1 MTIVDVIELYKHN
14 QNELRK
20 LQLSFL
26 FTRSLTNGSAHS
38 SPKGENGP
46 SDVGNEKIEEGLQT
60 KSINKDEDDD
70 KMEADTKEVSDLI
83 PQHNEVPLSTNF
95 LDNNVKGSQN
105 VLPDDKLI
113 EKSETTKD
121 DSSLNNASD
130 SESQVNKENI
140 DDPEE
145 IGKVEGN
152 ASNERPNSKSDTI
165 ENISENNLV
174 PPESELENE
183 NGEKIESST
192 ALSNS
197 SSKDLESQ
205 QQLTENQQESSH
217 NKGDQPAQQNTEQP
231 ISNNE
236 LDNQDSTQHSS
247 NELSS
252 INEVNRCDKTNAIS
266 GESDITNQQLSKSND
281 EITEH
286 NIQSLDK
293 VGNVD
298 DVSSRLISEAY
309 HERKGQPSKEKGIIE
324 DCKEKKNESLSALA
338 DPSDKEEESAMSVCN
353 QSTNQ
358 TPVDNEN
365 SEQSSNQNAKI
376 ESSSWNSSTFDSTK
390 EGKTDLNNKEDE
402 RIKLESGCIDNRTN
416 NSDVISNRID
426 TNLNPS
432 AMNLNEYEN
441 STSTEQQ
448 SMQQQNNTVYSSSNH
463 NSKSNSPTSPHL
475 SHHGNQ
481 HQATSN
487 IASSSASTLDSS
499 NRIKDDPYNFSEE
512 EDVFSPQLPSRQFS
526 SSNANFESSDPAM
539 ERLKAENR

>member
-1 MTIVDVIELYKHN
+1 M
-14 QNELRK
+14 QN
-20 LQLSFL
+20 
-26 FTRSLTNGSAHS
+26 
-38 SPKGENGP
+38 
-46 SDVGNEKIEEGLQT
+46 
-60 KSINKDEDDD
+60 KSISKDEDDD

-165 ENISENNLV
+165 ANTSENNLV

-192 ALSNS
+192 VLSNS
-197 SSKDLESQ
+197 SPKDLESQ
-205 QQLTENQQESSH
+205 QQLTEKRQESSH
-217 NKGDQPAQQNTEQP
+217 NKGDQSSQRNTEQP

-298 DVSSRLISEAY
+298 DVSSRLISEAE
-309 HERKGQPSKEKGIIE
+309 HEYKGQPSKEKGIIE
-324 DCKEKKNESLSALA
+324 DCKEEKNESLSALA

-441 STSTEQQ
+441 STATEQQ

-463 NSKSNSPTSPHL
+463 NSKSNSPTSHHL

>member
-1 MTIVDVIELYKHN
+1 ME
-14 QNELRK
+14 
-20 LQLSFL
+20 
-26 FTRSLTNGSAHS
+26 
-38 SPKGENGP
+38 
-46 SDVGNEKIEEGLQT
+46 T
-60 KSINKDEDDD
+60 KNNKKDDDDD
-70 KMEADTKEVSDLI
+70 KMEADTKKVSDLI
-83 PQHNEVPLSTNF
+83 PQHNEVPPSTNF

-105 VLPDDKLI
+105 VLPDDKII
-113 EKSETTKD
+113 EKSETAKD

-130 SESQVNKENI
+130 SERRPNKENI

-145 IGKVEGN
+145 IGKVEGS
-152 ASNERPNSKSDTI
+152 ASNEMPNSKSDTI
-165 ENISENNLV
+165 ASTFENNLV

-183 NGEKIESST
+183 NGRKIESST

-205 QQLTENQQESSH
+205 QQLTENEQESSH
-217 NKGDQPAQQNTEQP
+217 NKGEQLSQQTTKQPTTK
-231 ISNNE
+231 NE
-236 LDNQDSTQHSS
+236 LDNQDIDSTQHSS

-266 GESDITNQQLSKSND
+266 GESDITNQQFSKSND
-281 EITEH
+281 EMTEH

-293 VGNVD
+293 VENVD
-298 DVSSRLISEAY
+298 DFSSKLISETE
-309 HERKGQPSKEKGIIE
+309 HESKGQPCKEKGINE
-324 DCKEKKNESLSALA
+324 DCKEEKNESLSTLA

-365 SEQSSNQNAKI
+365 SEQSSNQNARI

-390 EGKTDLNNKEDE
+390 EDKTGLKNKEDE

-416 NSDVISNRID
+416 TSDVISNIID
-426 TNLNPS
+426 TNSNPS

-441 STSTEQQ
+441 STATEQQ
-448 SMQQQNNTVYSSSNH
+448 SMQQQHNRVYKGSNH
-463 NSKSNSPTSPHL
+463 NSKSNSPTSHHS

-481 HQATSN
+481 HHASSN